1 MTIFFYETNF
11 KVNLFFFK
19 YNIKLLNNPGIILLC
34 SPVQSLYD
42 GRHSVSALSQRI
54 IGFKWKEPGRLQNME
69 QNADSWIINI
79 YIYFKQRENWILRRA
94 FYAFCLLI
102 VTLLQP
108 MRQTMNTFE
117 VNLLMETWKEA
128 CEGQLLSSAESNW
141 APLTCL
147 CH

>member
-1 MTIFFYETNF
+1 MKLLLRLIY
-11 KVNLFFFK
+11 FFK
-19 YNIKLLNNPGIILLC
+19 YNIKLLKNPGIILLC

-42 GRHSVSALSQRI
+42 GWRSVSVLSQRI
-54 IGFKWKEPGRLQNME
+54 IWFKWKEPGRLQNME

-79 YIYFKQRENWILRRA
+79 YIYFKQGENWILRRA

-128 CEGQLLSSAESNW
+128 CEGQLLSSAESSW